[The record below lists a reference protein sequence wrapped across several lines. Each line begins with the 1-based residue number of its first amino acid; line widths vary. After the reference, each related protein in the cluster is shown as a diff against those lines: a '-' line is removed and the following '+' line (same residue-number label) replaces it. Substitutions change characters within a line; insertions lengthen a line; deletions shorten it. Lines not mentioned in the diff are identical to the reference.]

1 MDASETAPGAND
13 AQERGIGH
21 IVDGVTWPFTALAIL
36 MVGLRFYVRKRFNNA
51 WSVDDWIMALA
62 MVFNLIYQAFLTT
75 SVSYGYGKPRVTMTP
90 DAMASAFFYQHV
102 CITWAQLADVLAR
115 ISISILLSRIFGVVK
130 PWFKWFL
137 IFFTTL
143 QAMVSTI
150 SVVLSWTEKGPVQ
163 SIWDFR
169 IPGHQRIDFRV
180 QQYTSLVSQFIIAIT
195 DLTFVLFPVIFIS
208 SLRMPLH
215 RKLGI
220 IVLMATTLVATAAA
234 VTKIAIVLL
243 VMEGKIGLT
252 TGHGAS
258 IYITSG
264 IEQSLVIIMGCIPA
278 LGPVRKLQL
287 HLKFSR
293 LGQSIVSLL
302 SGGSSRSVSSSKSKG
317 SGSGLQEK
325 DLSLGRTSSNYNP
338 ANATWP
344 NHDTTV
350 EPAERFNA
358 AGSLEAS
365 RPETGSAKGIVQT
378 SSFAVTYQ
386 QDNNGSL
393 RK

>member
-1 MDASETAPGAND
+1 MDRSQVSPGAND

-51 WSVDDWIMALA
+51 WLSDDWIMALA
-62 MVFNLIYQAFLTT
+62 VVFNTIYQAFLTT
-75 SVSYGYGKPRVTMTP
+75 SVWYGYGKPRVTMTP
-90 DAMASAFFYQHV
+90 DAMASAFFYQHA

-115 ISISILLSRIFGVVK
+115 ISISILLIRIFGVAR
-130 PWFKWFL
+130 PWFKWLL
-137 IFFTTL
+137 ISFTTL
-143 QAMVSTI
+143 QAIVSTI
-150 SVVLSWTEKGPVQ
+150 SVVLSWTEKWPVE

-169 IPGHQRIDFRV
+169 IVGRQRIDFRV
-180 QQYTSLVSQFIIAIT
+180 QQYTSLVSQFVIAIT
-195 DLTFVLFPVIFIS
+195 DLTFVLFPVIFIT
-208 SLRMPLH
+208 SLCMPLH

-220 IVLMATTLVATAAA
+220 IALMAATLVATAAA

-278 LGPVRKLQL
+278 LGPMKKLQL

-302 SGGSSRSVSSSKSKG
+302 SGGSSRSASSTKSKG
-317 SGSGLQEK
+317 SGLPEK
-325 DLSLGRTSSNYNP
+325 DLGLGRTSSNYNNP

-344 NHDTTV
+344 NHDTT
-350 EPAERFNA
+350 AEQNESFNA

-365 RPETGSAKGIVQT
+365 HPETRSGKGIVQT
-378 SSFAVTYQ
+378 SSFAVIYQ

-393 RK
+393 SQ